1 MENSVQTPVSVP
13 VLPDHAPFTK
23 DQIAW
28 LNGYFAGL
36 FSWRTQGQMPAVP
49 ALTQRSPA
57 KVAVCVGF
65 GSQGG
70 TAEGLAKKI
79 GKQLGAAGHEVTVLD
94 MSRMDEGALKK
105 NSHLLLVTSTYG
117 NGEPPDNIKGFHQWI
132 SQASPL
138 GLSNLK
144 FGVLGLGDTQYAKF
158 NQCAKDLDAQLE
170 RHGASRLL
178 DRVDCDVDF
187 EESFK
192 TWAAAVK
199 PLLVGPAEGVSLAPS
214 SAAPAVEVDEEEKGP
229 TRSKPRQSRV
239 LQSVRLSGADSAKEI
254 RQIVFDTGSGEVP
267 YEAGDAL
274 GVYPENDPQLVEA
287 ILEAGSY
294 SGETAVAVGAGATM
308 PLREALVKKLEIS
321 RLPKTFGD
329 LFGKPAG
336 LAPAAFEDGLDLLD
350 GLTRLGKKVPA
361 AADLVLS
368 MRPLAPRLYSISSS
382 PLAHPGEVHLTVGAV
397 RYEKEGR
404 KRSGVASVFLAE
416 RVLAGKSS
424 VAIYPHVNRAFRL
437 PADGNTPVIMIGPG
451 TGIAP
456 FRAFLEERQV
466 TGAKGP
472 NWLFFGDQH
481 ASCDYIY
488 RDEIEGFRKDG
499 LLTRLD
505 LAFSRDQKEKIYVQ
519 NRMLEHAGE
528 LMAWLEEGACL
539 YVCGDGARMAKDVE
553 EALTQVLMTCGE
565 KNREGAEAVI
575 RDLQAKKRYLRDVY

>member
-1 MENSVQTPVSVP
+1 MENQTQTQISVP
-13 VLPDHAPFTK
+13 VLPDHAPFSK

-36 FSWRTQGQMPAVP
+36 FSWRTQGQMPTPP
-49 ALTQRSPA
+49 ALTQSAPA

-79 GKQLGAAGHEVTVLD
+79 GKQLSSAGHEVTVLD
-94 MSRMDEGALKK
+94 MSRMDEAALKK
-105 NSHLLLVTSTYG
+105 TSHLLLLTSTYG

-132 SQASPL
+132 SQAAPL
-138 GLSNLK
+138 GLGQLK
-144 FGVLGLGDTQYAKF
+144 YGVLGLGDTQYAKF

-170 RHGASRLL
+170 RHGATRLL

-187 EESFK
+187 EEAFK
-192 TWAAAVK
+192 SWSAAVK
-199 PLLVGPAEGVSLAPS
+199 PLLVGEGGAAAPGQA
-214 SAAPAVEVDEEEKGP
+214 AAPAAQESEEEETGP
-229 TRSKPRQSRV
+229 TRSKPRTSLV
-239 LQSVRLSGADSAKEI
+239 LQSLRLSGADSAKEI
-254 RQIVFDTGSGEVP
+254 RQVVFETGNGEIK

-274 GVYPENDPQLVEA
+274 GVYPENDPALVDA
-287 ILEAGSY
+287 ILGAGAY
-294 SGETAVAVGAGATM
+294 DPETSVAVGAGATL

-336 LAPAAFEDGLDLLD
+336 LTPASFEDGLDLFD

-361 AADLVLS
+361 AADLVMAL
-368 MRPLAPRLYSISSS
+368 RPLAPRLYSISSS

-404 KRSGVASVFLAE
+404 KRTGVASVFLAE

-437 PADGNTPVIMIGPG
+437 PADGNTPVIMVGPG

-505 LAFSRDQKEKIYVQ
+505 LAFSRDQKEKVYVQ

-553 EALTQVLMTCGE
+553 EALIQVLMTCGE
-565 KNREGAEAVI
+565 KSREGAEAVI